1 MKILITGSAGFIGFH
16 LSKKLSLE
24 NFEIF
29 GIDNINKYYDDKLK
43 ISRLNELGFET
54 KSIAHNQILTSKIF
68 SNLKFLKLDINDFEN
83 LNKVFN
89 DESFDFVFHLA
100 AQAGVRYSIENPD
113 CYIES
118 NINGFFNILKLSN
131 EYNVKNFYYASS
143 SSVYGNELPVPF
155 SVNQNVD
162 KPASL
167 YAATKKSNELFAHVY
182 SDIFGLST
190 TGLRFFTVYGPW
202 GRPDMAYFDFAKK
215 ILNNETI
222 NVYNNGNL
230 SRDFTFV
237 DDIIESLY
245 RLLKL
250 SIKTLNQKHDGSKAY
265 RVFNIGNGSP
275 VSLIDF
281 IETLERKLDQKAI
294 KHFVPMQSGDV
305 HITFADT
312 IELYN
317 LIDFRPATSLSEGL
331 EKFVTWYLNYYKKN

>member
-1 MKILITGSAGFIGFH
+1 MKILITGSAGFIGFY
-16 LSKKLSLE
+16 LSKKLAQE

-29 GIDNINKYYDDKLK
+29 GIDNINKYYDDNLK

-54 KSIAHNQILTSKIF
+54 NSIAYNQVLTSKKY
-68 SNLKFLKLDINDFEN
+68 SNLNFIKIDINDLEN
-83 LNKVFN
+83 LNKVYN

-131 EYNVKNFYYASS
+131 KYKVKHFYYASS

-182 SDIFGLST
+182 SDIYGLRT

-202 GRPDMAYFDFAKK
+202 GRPDMAYFDFANK

-222 NVYNNGNL
+222 NVFNDGNL
-230 SRDFTFV
+230 SRDFTFI
-237 DDIIESLY
+237 DDIIESLF
-245 RLLKL
+245 RLLKN
-250 SIKTLNQKHDGSKAY
+250 SIESLYHKHDSGKVY
-265 RVFNIGNGSP
+265 RVLNIGNGSP
-275 VSLIDF
+275 VSLLDF
-281 IETLERKLDQKAI
+281 IETLERKLGQKAS

-312 IELYN
+312 TELN
-317 LIDFRPATSLSEGL
+317 KLIDFRPATSLNEGL
-331 EKFVTWYLNYYKKN
+331 EKFVSWYLNKYKKN